1 MRILCFGL
9 EDLIVKMEVLSKLTY
24 RSHTIGSKSQQTFII
39 DIANQMV
46 GCGFFFL
53 CINIARLC
61 ATYMCVLSHFS
72 L

>member
-24 RSHTIGSKSQQTFII
+24 RSHTIRSKSQQTFII
-39 DIANQMV
+39 DIANRMV

-53 CINIARLC
+53 M
-61 ATYMCVLSHFS
+61 Y
-72 L
+72 